1 MASNGSPARAYEKS
15 AIWNVWRTN
24 MTMKVTS
31 TVHGAISI
39 VNAIATGFG
48 SAMGISLKVKVQIK
62 SKKGR
67 GIIFQKGGGSVMI
80 KKIVY
85 DILPSKYLNN
95 NQLLININSEIP
107 SGIGLKS
114 SSAVSN
120 AVALACKSL
129 MNEEIN
135 DDFVLNRAIDA
146 SLYAKT
152 TITGA
157 YDDSTACYY
166 GGFVTTDNYNRKILK
181 REDSPTDINTI
192 IYLPNNKKRGDI
204 TRLKLLSDIY
214 LEAFQLAYSGQYWK
228 AMKLNGVL
236 TSSLVS
242 NSYSITRIC
251 LENGALAASISG
263 NGPAIA
269 AVVHEG
275 KVQKIKSILSNLDG
289 RVIISRT
296 NNQKASAVREVG

>member
-1 MASNGSPARAYEKS
+1 
-15 AIWNVWRTN
+15 
-24 MTMKVTS
+24 MTIKVTS

-39 VNAIATGFG
+39 VNAVATGYG
-48 SAMGISLKVKVQIK
+48 SAMGISLNVKVEII
-62 SKKGR
+62 SKKGS
-67 GIIFQKGGGSVMI
+67 GLIFQKGGGSLMI
-80 KKIVY
+80 KKIIY
-85 DILPSKYLNN
+85 DVLQSKYINN
-95 NQLLININSEIP
+95 NQLLININSEVP
-107 SGIGLKS
+107 SGMGLKS

-120 AVALACKSL
+120 AVALACISL
-129 MNEEIN
+129 TNKEIS
-135 DDFVLNRAIDA
+135 DEFVLNSAIDA

-166 GGFVTTDNYNRKILK
+166 GGFVTTDNYKRKIWK
-181 REDSPTDINTI
+181 RENSPTDISAVI
-192 IYLPNNKKRGDI
+192 FLPNNKKRGDV

-228 AMKLNGVL
+228 AMTLNGVL
-236 TSSLVS
+236 TSSLLS
-242 NSYSITRIC
+242 NSYTITRMC

-269 AVVHEG
+269 AVVRESE
-275 KVQKIKSILSNLDG
+275 VQKIKSVLSNLDG

-296 NNQKASAVREVG
+296 NNQKASIVREVG

>member
-1 MASNGSPARAYEKS
+1 
-15 AIWNVWRTN
+15 
-24 MTMKVTS
+24 MTS
-31 TVHGAISI
+31 IVHGAISI
-39 VNAIATGFG
+39 VNAVATGYG
-48 SAMGISLKVKVQIK
+48 SAMGISLNVKVEII
-62 SKKGR
+62 SKKGS
-67 GIIFQKGGGSVMI
+67 GLVFQKGGGSLMI
-80 KKIVY
+80 KKIIY
-85 DILPSKYLNN
+85 DVLQSKYINN
-95 NQLLININSEIP
+95 NQLLINIKSEVP
-107 SGIGLKS
+107 SGMGLKS

-120 AVALACKSL
+120 AVALACISL
-129 MNEEIN
+129 TNKEIR
-135 DDFVLNRAIDA
+135 DEFVLSSAINA

-166 GGFVTTDNYNRKILK
+166 GGFVTTDNYKRKIWK
-181 REDSPTDINTI
+181 RENSPTDISAVI
-192 IYLPNNKKRGDI
+192 FLPNNKKRGDV

-236 TSSLVS
+236 TSSLLS
-242 NSYSITRIC
+242 NSYTITRMC

-269 AVVHEG
+269 AVVRESE
-275 KVQKIKSILSNLDG
+275 VQKIKSVLSNLDG

-296 NNQKASAVREVG
+296 NNQKASTVREVG

>member
-1 MASNGSPARAYEKS
+1 LT
-15 AIWNVWRTN
+15 I
-24 MTMKVTS
+24 KVTS
-31 TVHGAISI
+31 IVHGAISI
-39 VNAIATGFG
+39 VNAVATGYG
-48 SAMGISLKVKVQIK
+48 SAMGISLNVKVEII
-62 SKKGR
+62 SKKGS
-67 GIIFQKGGGSVMI
+67 GLIFQKGGGSLMI
-80 KKIVY
+80 KKIIY
-85 DILPSKYLNN
+85 DVLQSKYINN

-107 SGIGLKS
+107 SGMGLKS

-120 AVALACKSL
+120 AVALACNSL
-129 MNEEIN
+129 TNKESRDE
-135 DDFVLNRAIDA
+135 FVLNSAIDA

-166 GGFVTTDNYNRKILK
+166 GGFVTTDNYKRKIWK
-181 REDSPTDINTI
+181 RENSPTDISAVI
-192 IYLPNNKKRGDI
+192 FLPNNKKRGDV

-228 AMKLNGVL
+228 AMTLNGVL
-236 TSSLVS
+236 TSSLLS
-242 NSYSITRIC
+242 NSYTLTRMC

-269 AVVHEG
+269 AVVRESE
-275 KVQKIKSILSNLDG
+275 VQKIKSVLSNLDG

-296 NNQKASAVREVG
+296 NNQKASTVREVG